1 MVLFPY
7 KNMNRKKEFVY
18 DKVNTGKRIRMLREQ
33 AGISRGKAAEDLDKA
48 EKYYSDIER
57 GACGMSLE
65 TALQIAAYFRV
76 TVDYL
81 VYGGD
86 EPKQPELYEESKTI
100 LFWLE
105 HSTEEQREKAQKLLK
120 AFLLE

>member
-1 MVLFPY
+1 
-7 KNMNRKKEFVY
+7 
-18 DKVNTGKRIRMLREQ
+18 MLREL
-33 AGISRGKAAEDLDKA
+33 AGISRAKAAQDLDKA

-57 GACGMSLE
+57 GTCGMSLE

-81 VYGGD
+81 IYGNNRLNQA
-86 EPKQPELYEESKTI
+86 KLCEESSTI

-105 HSTEEQREKAQKLLK
+105 HSTQEQREKAQRLLK

>member
-7 KNMNRKKEFVY
+7 KNMNRKKELVY
-18 DKVNTGKRIRMLREQ
+18 DKVNTGKRIRMLREL
-33 AGISRGKAAEDLDKA
+33 AGISRAKAAQDLDKA

-57 GACGMSLE
+57 GTCGMSLE

-81 VYGGD
+81 IYGNNRLNQA
-86 EPKQPELYEESKTI
+86 KLCEESSTI

-105 HSTEEQREKAQKLLK
+105 HSTQEQREKAQRLLK

>member
-1 MVLFPY
+1 
-7 KNMNRKKEFVY
+7 
-18 DKVNTGKRIRMLREQ
+18 MLREQ
-33 AGISRGKAAEDLDKA
+33 AGISRAKAAQNLDKA

-57 GACGMSLE
+57 GTCGMSLE
-65 TALQIAAYFRV
+65 TALQIAAYYQV

-81 VYGGD
+81 IYGSND
-86 EPKQPELYEESKTI
+86 TKQPELYEESSTI

-105 HSTEEQREKAQKLLK
+105 HSTQEQRKKAQKLLE